1 LFVKQDRKSAS
12 LEEINRHDANY
23 WVAVRVA
30 KTPNMG
36 RFLQN
41 LTLEFVIVWE
51 CKSD

>member
-1 LFVKQDRKSAS
+1 
-12 LEEINRHDANY
+12 
-23 WVAVRVA
+23 
-30 KTPNMG
+30 MG